1 MEAKKSPKANL
12 EKWKGLFLE
21 VGLVAALTGALVAFN
36 WKSYD
41 TEVQEFST
49 RTVVEEVE
57 EVVLQTQENQPEP
70 EPPEAPEITTEFEV
84 VDDNKEIEN
93 ELHVDMNDNAN
104 TQVVEFTPVETTE
117 EVVEKE
123 EEIFVFVEEQPSF
136 PGGDEELYKFLAE
149 NIQYPA
155 LARENNVEGKVFVQ
169 FVVEKN
175 GSITQ
180 VKLVKDIGSGC
191 GQEAMRVVKSMPK
204 WKPGKQRGTAVRSQ
218 FTLPIRFKLR

>member
-12 EKWKGLFLE
+12 EKWKGMFLE

-57 EVVLQTQENQPEP
+57 EVVLQTQEDQPEP

-117 EVVEKE
+117 EDVEKE

>member
-1 MEAKKSPKANL
+1 M
-12 EKWKGLFLE
+12 
-21 VGLVAALTGALVAFN
+21 GLVAALTGALVAFN

-57 EVVLQTQENQPEP
+57 EVVLQTQEDQPDP

>member
-57 EVVLQTQENQPEP
+57 EVVLQTQEDQPDP

>member
-12 EKWKGLFLE
+12 EKWKGMFLE

-57 EVVLQTQENQPEP
+57 EVVLQTQEDQPEP

>member
-57 EVVLQTQENQPEP
+57 EVVLQTQEDQPEP

>member
-57 EVVLQTQENQPEP
+57 EVVLQTQEDQPEP

-104 TQVVEFTPVETTE
+104 TQVVEFTPVETIE

>member
-12 EKWKGLFLE
+12 EKWKGMFLE

-57 EVVLQTQENQPEP
+57 EVVLQTQEDQPDP

-104 TQVVEFTPVETTE
+104 TQVVEFTPVETIE

>member
-12 EKWKGLFLE
+12 EKWKGMFLE

-57 EVVLQTQENQPEP
+57 EVVLQTQEDKPEP

-104 TQVVEFTPVETTE
+104 TQVVEFTPVEVTE
-117 EVVEKE
+117 EVVEKD